1 MVGIVSRRREEVSTQ
16 NVYQQ
21 ENDYY
26 EKDNTKRNMEGRTS
40 SQGKGQKVKVTRN
53 NGVKTRTM
61 RKGITNR
68 ISRKI
73 SRTIVGKNSTIK
85 SSLRS
90 LVTSRKE
97 VLMLKI
103 LTKMFLMSMLIL
115 PTIIRVSQH
124 SNRIRLRN
132 LLLILWSK
140 LWQQD

>member
-1 MVGIVSRRREEVSTQ
+1 
-16 NVYQQ
+16 
-21 ENDYY
+21 
-26 EKDNTKRNMEGRTS
+26 MEGRTS

-73 SRTIVGKNSTIK
+73 SRTIVGKNSTKK

-103 LTKMFLMSMLIL
+103 LTKMFLMSILIL

-124 SNRIRLRN
+124 SNKIRLRN
-132 LLLILWSK
+132 LLLILWSN
-140 LWQQD
+140 LLQQD